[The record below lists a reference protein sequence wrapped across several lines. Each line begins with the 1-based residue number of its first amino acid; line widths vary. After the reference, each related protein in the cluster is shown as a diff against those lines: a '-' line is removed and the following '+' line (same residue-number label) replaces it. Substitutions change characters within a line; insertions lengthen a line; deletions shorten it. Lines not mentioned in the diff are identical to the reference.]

1 MAEEDPN
8 APHGLKLAIEDYP
21 FANDGL
27 VLWDILKQW
36 VTDYVNHYYPQANL
50 IESDKE
56 LQAWWSEIKNVGHGD
71 KKDEPWWPELKTPN
85 DLIGIIT
92 TIIWVTS
99 GHHAAVNF
107 GQYSYAGTHL
117 TFFALLQLLVYLHSS

>member
-8 APHGLKLAIEDYP
+8 APYGLRLTIEDYP
-21 FANDGL
+21 FASDGL

-36 VTDYVNHYYPQANL
+36 VTNYVNHYYPQANL
-50 IESDKE
+50 IECDEE
-56 LQAWWSEIKNVGHGD
+56 LQAWWLEIKNVGHGD
-71 KKDEPWWPELKTPN
+71 KKDEPWWPELNTPN
-85 DLIGIIT
+85 DLIGIVT

-107 GQYSYAGTHL
+107 GQYSYAVL
-117 TFFALLQLLVYLHSS
+117 SLASLH